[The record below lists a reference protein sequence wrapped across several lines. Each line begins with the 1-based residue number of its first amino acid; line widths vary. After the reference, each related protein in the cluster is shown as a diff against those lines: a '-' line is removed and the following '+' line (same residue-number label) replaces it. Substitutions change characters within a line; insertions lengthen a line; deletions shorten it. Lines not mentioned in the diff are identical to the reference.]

1 MTTIFNVIRPQAMP
15 TKIHNQW
22 YGLQTL
28 NQTLQTKLTDSHKPA
43 STQFFPYNNQVDFTS
58 LPRFH
63 PTQILPPPRL
73 LSQPSH
79 HTLNLF
85 WVTWVSD
92 LLSLSIESDLIWLF
106 GYKVGEFWDLDLFS
120 LPSEIRFWVRVA
132 VYIFSAFPSTNWRI
146 RPHCTNK
153 DHHQHGRNLNHIAR
167 WQFVF

>member
-1 MTTIFNVIRPQAMP
+1 MTTIFNMIRPQAMP

-22 YGLQTL
+22 YGIQTL
-28 NQTLQTKLTDSHKPA
+28 NQTLQTKLTDSHKSA
-43 STQFFPYNNQVDFTS
+43 STQFFPYDNQVDFTS

-63 PTQILPPPRL
+63 PTQISPPPQF

-120 LPSEIRFWVRVA
+120 LPFEIRFWACVA
-132 VYIFSAFPSTNWRI
+132 VYIFSAFLSTNQRI
-146 RPHCTNK
+146 RP
-153 DHHQHGRNLNHIAR
+153 L
-167 WQFVF
+167 

>member
-1 MTTIFNVIRPQAMP
+1 MTESSASKSTSQEQEIKKKSHMTTIFNVIRPQAMP

-43 STQFFPYNNQVDFTS
+43 STQFFPYNDHVDFTS

-79 HTLNLF
+79 HTLTSFGSLGSQIYFLSPLNLI
-85 WVTWVSD
+85 WYGCLGIKWVS
-92 LLSLSIESDLIWLF
+92 F
-106 GYKVGEFWDLDLFS
+106 G
-120 LPSEIRFWVRVA
+120 I
-132 VYIFSAFPSTNWRI
+132 
-146 RPHCTNK
+146 
-153 DHHQHGRNLNHIAR
+153 
-167 WQFVF
+167 